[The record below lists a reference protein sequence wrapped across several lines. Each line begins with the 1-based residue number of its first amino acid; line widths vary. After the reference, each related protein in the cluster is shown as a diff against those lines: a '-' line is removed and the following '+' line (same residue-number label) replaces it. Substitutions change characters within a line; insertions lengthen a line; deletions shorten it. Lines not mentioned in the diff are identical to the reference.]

1 LNLLRLVCSLYL
13 IFHIFQGSEIMKQ
26 SEQKKILVYL
36 MTFCFV
42 FLFAL
47 NFNPAH
53 GQQRP
58 EEQVTVIAVE
68 VPVRVLQK
76 GQVVRNLTKEDF
88 EIFANGLK
96 QEITGFEIRLRK
108 ISKELSQAE
117 MEAKQEKRLFLLIFN
132 IFDYNDT
139 VGEAIDHFFEQ
150 FFSPGDQLVIL
161 TENRIFNIERGKR
174 VSEVASDLKD
184 TLKRFKLIS
193 NQSTYNA
200 YRDLRI
206 EADRLLNALRGD
218 ARNLSLPWDRAIL
231 QFYEN
236 YQRVWGDYRRRYLTP
251 DVELYRS
258 LIKRVK
264 QLEGEK
270 WAICFQQRD
279 LFPKLKNEG
288 PLDLEIR
295 NQIGAAVEPTEQVRA
310 RMVQAKQSELARM
323 FDLSKNFPEEV
334 LSDLFLE
341 ANITFHLILMKS
353 QRTLLEKDFE
363 LREVAKDYENLFKEI
378 STSTGGHSV
387 FSNKVVEAMEEASQ
401 TEDYY
406 YLLVYNPKADV
417 LDKEIKIDVKVNQKG
432 ANVVHLKRFVK
443 ERALPVSIIN
453 FKSGRKSIKFS
464 IVNYQRT
471 EIEGKM
477 TGIADVKVTL
487 FDDAS
492 NKVYDEGNILSLVK
506 DETTISIPFNQLK
519 SGSYFIIIQV
529 VDRITNEIDVYS
541 GTIKL

>member
-1 LNLLRLVCSLYL
+1 
-13 IFHIFQGSEIMKQ
+13 MKQ
-26 SEQKKILVYL
+26 FKHIRILIYL
-36 MTFCFV
+36 MTFFFV
-42 FLFAL
+42 FLLAL

-76 GQVVRNLTKEDF
+76 GQIVRNLTKEDF

-96 QEITGFEIRLRK
+96 QEITGFEIRSRT
-108 ISKELSQAE
+108 ISKNLSRAE
-117 MEAKQEKRLFLLIFN
+117 MRTEPEKRVFLLIFN
-132 IFDYNDT
+132 IFDYNET
-139 VGEAIDHFFEQ
+139 ISEAIDHFFENY
-150 FFSPGDQLVIL
+150 FSPGDQLIIL
-161 TENRIFNIERGKR
+161 TENRIFNIERGKKA
-174 VSEVASDLKD
+174 SEVASSLKD

-218 ARNLSLPWDRAIL
+218 ARNLNLPWDRAIL

-236 YQRVWGDYRRRYLTP
+236 YQRVWGDYRRQYLTP

-258 LIKRVK
+258 IIKRVK

-279 LFPKLKNEG
+279 LFPKLKNES
-288 PLDLEIR
+288 PLEVEIR
-295 NQIGAAVEPTEQVRA
+295 NQIGSAVDPTEQVRA
-310 RMVQAKQSELARM
+310 RLVQTKQGELSRM
-323 FDLSKNFPEEV
+323 FDFSEIFPAQT

-353 QRTLLEKDFE
+353 QRRLLEKDFE
-363 LREVAKDYENLFKEI
+363 LREVAKDYENCFKEI

-387 FSNKVVEAMEEASQ
+387 FSNKVVEAVEEASQ

-406 YLLVYNPKADV
+406 YLLVYNPKTDV
-417 LDKEIKIDVKVNQKG
+417 LDKEIKIDVNVSQEG
-432 ANVVHLKRFVK
+432 ADVIHLKRFVK
-443 ERALPVSIIN
+443 EKALPVSIIN

-477 TGIADVKVTL
+477 TGVADVKVTL
-487 FDDAS
+487 FDDNS
-492 NKVYDEGNILSLVK
+492 NKVYDQGNILSLIK
-506 DETTISIPFNQLK
+506 DETTISIPFNQLR

-541 GTIKL
+541 GAIKL

>member
-1 LNLLRLVCSLYL
+1 MKKLKHKRIFVWVFIFCFAFLLNL
-13 IFHIFQGSEIMKQ
+13 EINSAQ
-26 SEQKKILVYL
+26 E
-36 MTFCFV
+36 
-42 FLFAL
+42 
-47 NFNPAH
+47 
-53 GQQRP
+53 QQRP
-58 EEQVTVIAVE
+58 EEKVTVIAVE

-88 EIFANGLK
+88 EIFANGVK
-96 QEITGFEIRLRK
+96 QEITGFEIRSRT
-108 ISKELSQAE
+108 ISKDIPQAGV
-117 MEAKQEKRLFLLIFN
+117 EAKKGRRLFLLIFN
-132 IFDYNDT
+132 IFDYNDA
-139 VGEAIDHFFEQ
+139 VGEAIDQFFEK
-150 FFSPGDQLVIL
+150 FFSPGDQLIIL
-161 TENRIFNIERGKR
+161 TENQIFNIERGKN
-174 VSEVASDLKD
+174 VSGIASDLKD

-193 NQSTYNA
+193 NQGTYNA

-218 ARNLSLPWDRAIL
+218 ARNLNVPWDRAIL

-236 YQRVWGDYRRRYLTP
+236 YQRVWGEYRRRYLTP

-279 LFPKLKNEG
+279 MFPKLKNEG
-288 PLDLEIR
+288 PLEIEIR
-295 NQIGAAVEPTEQVRA
+295 NQVGAAVEPTEQVRA
-310 RMVQAKQSELARM
+310 RMVQTKQDELARM
-323 FDLSKNFPEEV
+323 FDFSKNFPEEI

-353 QRTLLEKDFE
+353 QRRLLEKDFE
-363 LREVAKDYENLFKEI
+363 LREVAKDYENCFKEI
-378 STSTGGHSV
+378 STSTGGYSV
-387 FSNKVVEAMEEASQ
+387 FSNKVAEAMEEASQ

-406 YLLVYNPKADV
+406 YLLVYNPKTDM

-432 ANVVHLKRFVK
+432 ANVIHLKRFIK

-453 FKSGRKSIKFS
+453 FESGRKSIKFS

-477 TGIADVKVTL
+477 VGVADVKVTL
-487 FDDAS
+487 FDKNS
-492 NKVYDEGNILSLVK
+492 NKVYDVGNTLRIVK
-506 DETTISIPFNQLK
+506 DEMTISIPFKQLE

-541 GTIKL
+541 GAIKL